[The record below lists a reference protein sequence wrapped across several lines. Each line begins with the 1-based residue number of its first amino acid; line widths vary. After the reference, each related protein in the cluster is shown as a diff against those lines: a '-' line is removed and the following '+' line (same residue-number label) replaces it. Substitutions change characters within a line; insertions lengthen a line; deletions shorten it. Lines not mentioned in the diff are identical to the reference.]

1 MTLNRIELERY
12 ADVLLPIEAELGR
25 CRLSIRALLNL
36 QAGTTLR
43 LSRSVGE
50 DLPIYV
56 GGALI
61 GRGEAIRLNQT
72 MGIRLTVFSSMP

>member
-1 MTLNRIELERY
+1 MTRNRIDVERY
-12 ADVLLPIEAELGR
+12 AEVLLPVEAELGR
-25 CRLSIRALLNL
+25 CRLSIRELLNL
-36 QAGTTLR
+36 QEGTILR

-61 GRGEAIRLNQT
+61 GRGEAIRLSQT
-72 MGIRLTVFSSMP
+72 MGIRITVFSSIP